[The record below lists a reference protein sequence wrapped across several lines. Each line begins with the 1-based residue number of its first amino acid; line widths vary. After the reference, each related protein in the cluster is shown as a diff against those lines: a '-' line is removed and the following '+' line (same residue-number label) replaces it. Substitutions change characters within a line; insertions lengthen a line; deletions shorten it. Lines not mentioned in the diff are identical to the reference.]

1 MTIPR
6 IDQSKQST
14 QVSWRSIALGLIL
27 IPINCYW
34 LVHVELVQFSTYPT
48 IISLIFTVVF
58 SVFILTLLNLL
69 LKQFLPELA
78 LRQDELL
85 VIYVMLSVVSA
96 TAGCSLMEILIP
108 ILGHAFWFA
117 TPENDWSNLLWKY
130 IKKWLSVDD
139 KSILSGYYHGD
150 SSLYTVQHI
159 RSWLIPV
166 TSWFAFLFALVFVM
180 VCINIIIRK
189 PWTEKEKLAYPI
201 IQLPYRMTSEGF
213 FRNKAM
219 WIAFGIAACL
229 DVINGLNF
237 LFPIIPRVFS
247 KSYHFGFASEPWRTM
262 GGITLGIYP
271 FVLGIGFLIPL
282 GLLFSFWFF

>member
-1 MTIPR
+1 MIMTIPR

-58 SVFILTLLNLL
+58 SVFVLTLLNLL

-166 TSWFAFLFALVFVM
+166 ISWFAFLFALVFVM

-189 PWTEKEKLAYPI
+189 PWTGKENWLTP
-201 IQLPYRMTSEGF
+201 L
-213 FRNKAM
+213 
-219 WIAFGIAACL
+219 
-229 DVINGLNF
+229 
-237 LFPIIPRVFS
+237 
-247 KSYHFGFASEPWRTM
+247 FGFLME
-262 GGITLGIYP
+262 
-271 FVLGIGFLIPL
+271 
-282 GLLFSFWFF
+282 